1 MPPIIDVARWT
12 DTIGRTDTVLRHGTI
27 TQSIGLTMQCVGL
40 GAQLGHVCTI
50 HRSDGGRVAAEV
62 VGFTDTHTVIMPLG
76 DVEGIGPG
84 SVVMATRHPL
94 RIGVGE
100 ALRGHVLD
108 AFGHRLDGVPWDTPL
123 QSRSV
128 HRNPPHPLTRPRVD
142 TILPIGVRAID
153 GLLTIGRGQRVGIF
167 AGSGVGKS
175 TLLGMIAKYAQTDIN
190 VIGLIGERGREV
202 RDFIERDLG
211 REGLA
216 RSVVVVATSDQHPLI
231 RMKGASVA
239 TAIAEYF
246 RDCGYSVLLMMDS
259 LTRYAQAMR
268 DVGLAIGEPPATRGY
283 PPSVF
288 ATMPKLLERAG
299 TSHTGSMT
307 AFYTV
312 LVDGD
317 DMNEP
322 IADTVRGIVDG
333 HIVLDRALAHRGHFP
348 AIDVL
353 SSVSRLMHE
362 LVPPDHQQYAKTY
375 RQLLATYRDAE
386 DLITMGA
393 YKKGT
398 DPRIDESMRLYPH
411 MMRFAQQSIDEH
423 TSFEQMRESLA
434 VAVGMRSA

>member
-1 MPPIIDVARWT
+1 
-12 DTIGRTDTVLRHGTI
+12 
-27 TQSIGLTMQCVGL
+27 
-40 GAQLGHVCTI
+40 
-50 HRSDGGRVAAEV
+50 
-62 VGFTDTHTVIMPLG
+62 
-76 DVEGIGPG
+76 
-84 SVVMATRHPL
+84 
-94 RIGVGE
+94 
-100 ALRGHVLD
+100 
-108 AFGHRLDGVPWDTPL
+108 
-123 QSRSV
+123 
-128 HRNPPHPLTRPRVD
+128 
-142 TILPIGVRAID
+142 
-153 GLLTIGRGQRVGIF
+153 
-167 AGSGVGKS
+167 
-175 TLLGMIAKYAQTDIN
+175 
-190 VIGLIGERGREV
+190 
-202 RDFIERDLG
+202 
-211 REGLA
+211 
-216 RSVVVVATSDQHPLI
+216 
-231 RMKGASVA
+231 
-239 TAIAEYF
+239 
-246 RDCGYSVLLMMDS
+246 
-259 LTRYAQAMR
+259 
-268 DVGLAIGEPPATRGY
+268 
-283 PPSVF
+283 
-288 ATMPKLLERAG
+288 
-299 TSHTGSMT
+299 MT